1 MSKWN
6 LIIDVAECHNCHNCM
21 VAAKDEFVGNAV
33 AGYTEPH
40 SAEGPA
46 VIRIERYVR
55 GQGHH
60 VDAAYLPRLCNHC
73 DDAPCVKVGQ
83 GAVRKRD
90 DGIVVFDPV
99 ACRGRSDLVDACPY
113 GAVVWNEER
122 QLPQTWFFD
131 AHLLDAGWH
140 EPRCVTVCPTRAL
153 QAVKIDDEAMAAR
166 AGNEGLRPLRPELGT
181 RPRVYY
187 RNLARVDTV
196 FVAASVV
203 RQTAAGAECVEG
215 AAVELSRD
223 GQRVAH
229 ALTDAF
235 GDFRLDGLVPSSGPH
250 ELRIRHPVHGDGRFV
265 VELAA
270 SSRVLGD
277 LALGGAQRL

>member
-21 VAAKDEFVGNAV
+21 VAAKDEFVGNAFP
-33 AGYTEPH
+33 GYTEPH
-40 SAEGPA
+40 PAQGPA
-46 VIRIERYVR
+46 VIRIERHVR

-73 DDAPCVKVGQ
+73 DGAPCVKAGA
-83 GAVRKRD
+83 GAVKKRD

-131 AHLLDAGWH
+131 AHLLDAGSR

-153 QAVKIDDEAMAAR
+153 QSVKTDDATMAAR
-166 AGNEGLRPLRPELGT
+166 AKAQGLSPLRPELGT

-187 RNLARVDTV
+187 RNLARIDSV
-196 FVAASVV
+196 FVAGSVV
-203 RQTAAGAECVEG
+203 HQANSGAECVEG
-215 AAVELSRD
+215 AKVELLRG
-223 GQRVAH
+223 GQLLGSAVS
-229 ALTDAF
+229 DAF
-235 GDFRLDGLVPSSGPH
+235 GDFRLDGLAAAGGAC
-250 ELRIRHPVHGDGRFV
+250 ELRVAHAAHGSARVAVALAGASV
-265 VELAA
+265 VLGDVQLAA
-270 SSRVLGD
+270 S
-277 LALGGAQRL
+277 